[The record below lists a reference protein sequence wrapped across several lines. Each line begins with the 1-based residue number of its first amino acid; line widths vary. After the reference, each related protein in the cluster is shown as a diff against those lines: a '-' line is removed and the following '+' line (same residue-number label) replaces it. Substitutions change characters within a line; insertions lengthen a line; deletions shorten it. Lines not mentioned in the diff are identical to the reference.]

1 MLKTWHRYRAAILLL
16 AAAMCLSLPGNLR
29 SQQASDGE
37 VVLRVTAPQ
46 VTSMSDNLIVAM
58 NASAQRVVG
67 IDDGSSPGG
76 GDRNGR
82 ARPGARGN
90 IIIKGTGLSG
100 ASEIKFEGE
109 GVSGRIVPS
118 LP

>member
-1 MLKTWHRYRAAILLL
+1 MLKTWHEYRAAVLLL
-16 AAAMCLSLPGNLR
+16 AAAMCLSLSGNLWP
-29 SQQASDGE
+29 QQTSDGE

-76 GDRNGR
+76 AIGMGVRDPVQE
-82 ARPGARGN
+82 A
-90 IIIKGTGLSG
+90 ILSSK
-100 ASEIKFEGE
+100 A
-109 GVSGRIVPS
+109 PA
-118 LP
+118 